1 MQTGKTVLDRV
12 RTIGYEVIFM
22 KEGKEKRIIPDEFG
36 KSFLNGEFSTIYQ
49 QTSKD
54 FKQLV
59 ILEQFIELGESF
71 NLEVK
76 QYNLE
81 MSNRLG
87 KHIEQFLW
95 LDNEREKAISVAF
108 DEDYTI
114 QSLLL
119 APFVSYPE
127 SDNRYTENTYILP
140 IKEEWFVFW
149 GGTNQ
154 FINYHYVY
162 ETQRYAYDLVIMK
175 DGQSYRD
182 APTKNENY
190 YAFNKEIVAPFD
202 GEVVKVIEGVKDNVP
217 GEMDE
222 SQPEGNCVVIRH
234 PNNEYSMLAHLKQNS
249 ILVKVGDHVQQGQVI
264 GLCGNSGNSSE
275 PHLHFQVMDSFDYY
289 TGKSIRIQ
297 LEGSSEPIQGEVV
310 RPYN

>member
-127 SDNRYTENTYILP
+127 SDNRYTENTYIMP

-154 FINYHYVY
+154 FINYHS
-162 ETQRYAYDLVIMK
+162 LVL
-175 DGQSYRD
+175 R
-182 APTKNENY
+182 KNYSNFQ
-190 YAFNKEIVAPFD
+190 FNHSSNLEPKKEIP
-202 GEVVKVIEGVKDNVP
+202 
-217 GEMDE
+217 
-222 SQPEGNCVVIRH
+222 S
-234 PNNEYSMLAHLKQNS
+234 
-249 ILVKVGDHVQQGQVI
+249 
-264 GLCGNSGNSSE
+264 
-275 PHLHFQVMDSFDYY
+275 
-289 TGKSIRIQ
+289 
-297 LEGSSEPIQGEVV
+297 
-310 RPYN
+310 

>member
-1 MQTGKTVLDRV
+1 
-12 RTIGYEVIFM
+12 M
-22 KEGKEKRIIPDEFG
+22 KERQVKRIIPEEFG
-36 KSFLNGEFSTIYQ
+36 KVFLNGEFSAIYQ
-49 QTSKD
+49 QTSEE

-59 ILEQFIELGESF
+59 TLEQFLELGESF
-71 NLEVK
+71 NLGVK
-76 QYNLE
+76 KYNLE

-95 LDNEREKAISVAF
+95 LDNEREKAISIAF
-108 DEDYTI
+108 DGDYTI

-127 SDNRYTENTYILP
+127 SDNRYTENTYIMP

-162 ETQRYAYDLVIMK
+162 GSQRYAYDLIIMK
-175 DGQSYRD
+175 DGQSYCD
-182 APTKNENY
+182 SPHKNENY
-190 YAFNKEIVAPFD
+190 YAFNKEIVAPGN
-202 GEVVKVIEGVKDNVP
+202 GEVIKVIEDVKDNVP

-222 SQPEGNCVVIRH
+222 GQPEGNCVVIKH
-234 PNNEYSMLAHLKQNS
+234 PNNEYSLLAHLKENS
-249 ILVKVGDHVQQGQVI
+249 ILVKVGESVQKGQVI

-275 PHLHFQVMDSFDYY
+275 PHLHFQVMNSSDYY
-289 TGKSIRIQ
+289 KGQSIRIQ
-297 LEGSSEPIQGEVV
+297 FENGFEPIQGEVV
-310 RPYN
+310 SPYK